1 MTETLN
7 LDDWLDGAKRTER
20 SVTLYA
26 RNDLL
31 ADIDELEAKLRQ
43 VEEVSEEDRTYGE
56 SAPGKDLQEKIDE
69 LYIELDK
76 SKMVFRVSFLD
87 DDELEV
93 ITEQVKKD
101 IKEDIDKAASAARA
115 EAREKCKRL
124 EISAVND
131 INNMVRTMANT
142 AADVV
147 IQKEADLRTITQA
160 ITSPR
165 ITLEQARKLA
175 KTVGEAQMGLL
186 KQAYSR
192 AAVEA
197 PQVAVPKSSK
207 PSPTHGGDTSS

>member
-1 MTETLN
+1 MAESLN

-43 VEEVSEEDRTYGE
+43 VAEVPFEDRSMGE
-56 SAPGKDLQEKIDE
+56 SAPGKDLQDKIDE
-69 LYIELDK
+69 LYVELGE

-87 DDELEV
+87 DDELEA
-93 ITEQVKKD
+93 ITEEVKKD
-101 IKEDIDKAASAARA
+101 LKNEIDKAASAARA

-131 INNMVRTMANT
+131 INTMVRTMANT
-142 AADVV
+142 AADEV
-147 IQKEADLRTITQA
+147 IRKEADLRTITQA
-160 ITSPR
+160 VVSPKL
-165 ITLEQARKLA
+165 TLTQARKLA

-207 PSPTHGGDTSS
+207 PSQTDDGDTSS

>member
-1 MTETLN
+1 MTDSIN

-43 VEEVSEEDRTYGE
+43 VQEVPFEDRSMGE
-56 SAPGKDLQEKIDE
+56 PAPGKDLQDKIDD
-69 LYIELDK
+69 LYVELDQ

-87 DDELEV
+87 DEELEAV
-93 ITEQVKKD
+93 TEKVKKD

-124 EISAVND
+124 EITAVND
-131 INNMVRTMANT
+131 INTMIRTMANT
-142 AADVV
+142 AADEV
-147 IQKEADLRTITQA
+147 IRKEADLRTITQA
-160 ITSPR
+160 VVSPQL
-165 ITLEQARKLA
+165 TLDRARKLA
-175 KTVGEAQMGLL
+175 KTVGEAQMNLL

-192 AAVEA
+192 AASEA

-207 PSPTHGGDTSS
+207 PSPNDDGAMSS

>member
-1 MTETLN
+1 MTEALN

-43 VEEVSEEDRTYGE
+43 IAEVPFEDRSMGD
-56 SAPGKDLQEKIDE
+56 SAPGKDLQDKIDD
-69 LYIELDK
+69 LYVELDQ

-87 DDELEV
+87 DEELEE

-131 INNMVRTMANT
+131 INSMVRTMANT
-142 AADVV
+142 AADEV
-147 IQKEADLRTITQA
+147 IRKEADLRTITKA
-160 ITSPR
+160 VVSPQL
-165 ITLEQARKLA
+165 TLTQARKLA

-197 PQVAVPKSSK
+197 PKVAVPKSSK
-207 PSPTHGGDTSS
+207 PSPTDDGVMSS

>member
-1 MTETLN
+1 MAESIN

-43 VEEVSEEDRTYGE
+43 VQEVPFEDRSMGE
-56 SAPGKDLQEKIDE
+56 SAPGKDLQDKIDE
-69 LYIELDK
+69 LYIELDQ

-87 DDELEV
+87 DEELEAV
-93 ITEQVKKD
+93 NEEVKKD
-101 IKEDIDKAASAARA
+101 LKNEIDKAASAARA
-115 EAREKCKRL
+115 EAREKCKRS
-124 EISAVND
+124 EVTAVND
-131 INNMVRTMANT
+131 INTIVRTMANT
-142 AADVV
+142 AAEEV
-147 IQKEADLRTITQA
+147 IRKEADLRTITQA
-160 ITSPR
+160 VVSPQL
-165 ITLEQARKLA
+165 TLTQARKLA
-175 KTVGEAQMGLL
+175 KTVGEAQMNLL

-207 PSPTHGGDTSS
+207 PSPTDDGAMSS